1 MAIISSTLVTHKGQL
16 SVKNFFQTKL
26 ITNAHKF
33 HLNDNDIAGFMQL
46 FEKISVE
53 LIVSF
58 PHVCPIIKKYAQD
71 DALFRSTFLSGMA
84 ETFLNLLHPWCAQ
97 CVKEMS
103 KNIAIIF
110 QNEMKYLSCAFLITF
125 WCWMTLLI
133 NFKKGDQYLLRTLFW
148 IKLPTAKFPSCQAN
162 AAPAFY
168 YCLGIEIAAMY
179 YCCAVCSTKKGLLW
193 QLDM

>member
-1 MAIISSTLVTHKGQL
+1 MAIILSTSVTHKGQL

-33 HLNDNDIAGFMQL
+33 HLNDNDIVGFMQL

-84 ETFLNLLHPWCAQ
+84 ETFLNLLHP
-97 CVKEMS
+97 
-103 KNIAIIF
+103 
-110 QNEMKYLSCAFLITF
+110 
-125 WCWMTLLI
+125 
-133 NFKKGDQYLLRTLFW
+133 
-148 IKLPTAKFPSCQAN
+148 
-162 AAPAFY
+162 
-168 YCLGIEIAAMY
+168 
-179 YCCAVCSTKKGLLW
+179 
-193 QLDM
+193 